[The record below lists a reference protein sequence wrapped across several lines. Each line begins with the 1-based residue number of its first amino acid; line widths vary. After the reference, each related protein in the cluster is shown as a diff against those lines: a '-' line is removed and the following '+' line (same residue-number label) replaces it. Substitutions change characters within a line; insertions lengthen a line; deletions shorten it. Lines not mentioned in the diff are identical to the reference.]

1 MALKVL
7 DLDYLRAQNTSQ
19 GQVIVAGSGTGV
31 TYSPNVYIKNSK
43 IGIGSSTPLNEV
55 SVVGNI
61 AVFGPGAGFVF
72 ADGSHQTTAT
82 TNTPP
87 GGSSGTI
94 QFNNNGSFSGNIN
107 LFYDQN
113 LTRVGIGTSIP
124 KSTLQ
129 IKDVG

>member
-72 ADGSHQTTAT
+72 ADGSHQTTQCT
-82 TNTPP
+82 
-87 GGSSGTI
+87 
-94 QFNNNGSFSGNIN
+94 
-107 LFYDQN
+107 
-113 LTRVGIGTSIP
+113 
-124 KSTLQ
+124 
-129 IKDVG
+129 